1 MTTDKKNNT
10 WSRRFA
16 VVAVLAALLA
26 TGGVTSSNAHGASS
40 ADGIPRCC

>member
-1 MTTDKKNNT
+1 MTNNTKNT

-26 TGGVTSSNAHGASS
+26 TGGVASRDSHQAPS
-40 ADGIPRCC
+40 ADWIPRCC